1 MSTENRVIEGPAK
14 PPRSSKTE
22 KKQKNLYLSAHA
34 RQLLAVLSHDL
45 GISETAV
52 VELLVR
58 EKAARENIVAP
69 ARIRTPDEERPGR
82 VVSPDDGKSRESG

>member
-1 MSTENRVIEGPAK
+1 MPFMSTENRVIEGPAK

-58 EKAARENIVAP
+58 EKAARENIVATAGP
-69 ARIRTPDEERPGR
+69 RIANDERAQR
-82 VVSPDDGKSRESG
+82 

>member
-1 MSTENRVIEGPAK
+1 MTQATMTHGAEPRQLKAEGK
-14 PPRSSKTE
+14 HSKAD

-34 RQLLAVLSHDL
+34 RLLLDALSRKM

-58 EKAARENIVAP
+58 EKADREHIVL
-69 ARIRTPDEERPGR
+69 TDQ
-82 VVSPDDGKSRESG
+82 